1 VCNSMPTFVVL
12 VALLFSSVV
21 FERASQHVFQQAI
34 AQTTDAANESVLI
47 DEFELEQHNSIPE
60 QELSASLLS
69 ELLVFNLAL
78 YENQWKLGLSHVKAA
93 AFESKDPRLA
103 KAAAVLAV
111 QNKDYVTGLEMAE
124 FWLRLQ
130 PDAEDGLDLL
140 IMSQV
145 NQGLVDDAITVLQSK
160 DALSTD
166 NIDQTVR
173 EIAGLVVQQSNGS
186 AALDLVA
193 KILALHPDSAQVN
206 LSAAYVAGALG
217 DKQLAADRLD
227 RALEIKPGW
236 ESAALSKA
244 ELIAGA
250 DYNETRIL
258 FLQDYLTEYPESVAM
273 RTLYAAELARARKL
287 DAALSE
293 ISFVLE
299 LESRNVQALTYAALI
314 SAQLGNS
321 ENAQKYYRRVNDL
334 EPNNEDALLALGRA
348 AESESQYV
356 SAQKYYAQIA
366 SDKNYLYAQTR
377 LAIISAAQDQVDE
390 AVELLNMVDPATEQE
405 FVEIAMTRH
414 YILLQALR
422 LEEAL
427 GYINDSL
434 LYLPG
439 DARLLYARA
448 LVAAEMRDLKL
459 AESDFKAVLLAQPKN
474 ADALNA
480 YGYTLADQTERY
492 QEAKA
497 LIERALLLQPNSAHI
512 LDSYGW
518 VMYRLGELSVA
529 REYLSRAYDIWP
541 EVEIGVHLA
550 EVLWVKGD
558 QEQALEIWKDAYE
571 KDPQSPLLATTLERF
586 SVSLDD

>member
-1 VCNSMPTFVVL
+1 M
-12 VALLFSSVV
+12 
-21 FERASQHVFQQAI
+21 
-34 AQTTDAANESVLI
+34 
-47 DEFELEQHNSIPE
+47 
-60 QELSASLLS
+60 
-69 ELLVFNLAL
+69 
-78 YENQWKLGLSHVKAA
+78 
-93 AFESKDPRLA
+93 
-103 KAAAVLAV
+103 
-111 QNKDYVTGLEMAE
+111 
-124 FWLRLQ
+124 
-130 PDAEDGLDLL
+130 
-140 IMSQV
+140 
-145 NQGLVDDAITVLQSK
+145 
-160 DALSTD
+160 
-166 NIDQTVR
+166 
-173 EIAGLVVQQSNGS
+173 
-186 AALDLVA
+186 
-193 KILALHPDSAQVN
+193 
-206 LSAAYVAGALG
+206 
-217 DKQLAADRLD
+217 
-227 RALEIKPGW
+227 
-236 ESAALSKA
+236 
-244 ELIAGA
+244 
-250 DYNETRIL
+250 
-258 FLQDYLTEYPESVAM
+258 
-273 RTLYAAELARARKL
+273 
-287 DAALSE
+287 
-293 ISFVLE
+293 
-299 LESRNVQALTYAALI
+299 
-314 SAQLGNS
+314 
-321 ENAQKYYRRVNDL
+321 
-334 EPNNEDALLALGRA
+334 ALGRA

-414 YILLQALR
+414 YILLQVLR

>member
-1 VCNSMPTFVVL
+1 MNLLKYQLSFIFVARCNWRRSVSDSMPTLIVL
-12 VALLFSSVV
+12 SALLFSSVV
-21 FERASQHVFQQAI
+21 FERTSEFVFQQAI
-34 AQTTDAANESVLI
+34 AQSSNES
-47 DEFELEQHNSIPE
+47 DEPSESALVNGFELAQSHGVPK
-60 QELSASLLS
+60 QELSTSLLS
-69 ELLVFNLAL
+69 DLLVFNLAL
-78 YENQWKLGLSHVKAA
+78 YENQWKLGLAHVRAA
-93 AFESKDPRLA
+93 ALESKDPRLA
-103 KAAAVLAV
+103 KATAVLAV
-111 QNKDYVTGLEMAE
+111 QNNDYITGLEMSE
-124 FWLRLQ
+124 F
-130 PDAEDGLDLL
+130 
-140 IMSQV
+140 
-145 NQGLVDDAITVLQSK
+145 
-160 DALSTD
+160 
-166 NIDQTVR
+166 R

-193 KILALHPDSAQVN
+193 RILALHPDSAQVN

-217 DKQLAADRLD
+217 DKQLATDRLD
-227 RALEIKPGW
+227 KALEIRPGW

-258 FLQDYLTEYPESVAM
+258 FLQDYLAEYPDSVAM

-287 DAALSE
+287 EAALSE

-314 SAQLGNS
+314 SAQLS
-321 ENAQKYYRRVNDL
+321 DSKNAQKYYRRVVDI

-348 AESESQYV
+348 AESEGQYV
-356 SAQKYYAQIA
+356 TAKKYYAEVA
-366 SDKNYLYAQTR
+366 SDENYLYAQTR
-377 LAIISAAQDQVDE
+377 LAIIAAAQEQVDE
-390 AVELLNMVDPATEQE
+390 AVELLNIVDPSTEEE
-405 FVEIAMTRH
+405 FVEIALTRH
-414 YILLQALR
+414 YVLLQAR
-422 LEEAL
+422 RFEEAL

-434 LYLPG
+434 LYLP
-439 DARLLYARA
+439 DDTRLLYARA
-448 LVAAEMRDLKL
+448 LVAAEMHDLRL
-459 AESDFKAVLLAQPKN
+459 AESDFKTVISAQRKH

-480 YGYTLADQTERY
+480 YGYTLADQTQRY

-497 LIERALLLQPNSAHI
+497 LIEQALLLQPNSAHI

-558 QEQALEIWKDAYE
+558 QEKALQIWKEAYK
-571 KDPQSPLLATTLERF
+571 KDPKSPLLSDTLERF